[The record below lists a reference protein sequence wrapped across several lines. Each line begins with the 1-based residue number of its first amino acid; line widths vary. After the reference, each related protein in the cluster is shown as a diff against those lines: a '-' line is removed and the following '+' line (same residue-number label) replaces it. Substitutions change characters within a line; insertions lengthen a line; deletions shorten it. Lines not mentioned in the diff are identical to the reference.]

1 MRHTVSS
8 SGQGRPAFYSAEV
21 LEGLDSSSEFLERM
35 MKMATASKQQE
46 SQSMNL
52 GTQIRFDSINEPGCY
67 VCNWSGHLLRV
78 PDDGIKPGRSP
89 LLSIMGT
96 EPLFTTKISGDPY
109 VAVSKARILAANCDL
124 NVNF

>member
-1 MRHTVSS
+1 M
-8 SGQGRPAFYSAEV
+8 P
-21 LEGLDSSSEFLERM
+21 
-35 MKMATASKQQE
+35 TASKQQQE
-46 SQSMNL
+46 SESTSL

-78 PDDGIKPGRSP
+78 PEDAIKPGRSP

-109 VAVSKARILAANCDL
+109 VTVSRARMLTANRDL
-124 NVNF
+124 SVNF